1 MKAIVT
7 VGVSASGKSTF
18 ANKWI
23 SGDPD
28 SRREINRDYV
38 RFNIVNPGSDWGSYK
53 MTNSNEKMVTEICNG
68 LLHDYSCLGLDIII
82 SDTNLNEKYRKQ
94 LISKLESLGYDVEIM
109 EFPVSLEEAWK
120 RDSLRPNGVGH
131 SVIYKQ
137 YQKWLEYKGEKKY
150 VPNPSLPKAI
160 IVDIDGTVATND
172 GKRGFYG
179 WDKVG
184 LDSPRPFIIEMVAS
198 LQCVHDYKVIFVSG
212 RDSVCRQQTTE
223 WLDNYLYG
231 VYSGLFM
238 RAEGDQRRD
247 SVVKK
252 EIFFRDIAPNYNVVG
267 VIDDR
272 PQVLR
277 ECWYEIGIENVI
289 CVGNPWIEF

>member
-1 MKAIVT
+1 MFSIT
-7 VGVSASGKSTF
+7 
-18 ANKWI
+18 
-23 SGDPD
+23 
-28 SRREINRDYV
+28 
-38 RFNIVNPGSDWGSYK
+38 
-53 MTNSNEKMVTEICNG
+53 
-68 LLHDYSCLGLDIII
+68 
-82 SDTNLNEKYRKQ
+82 
-94 LISKLESLGYDVEIM
+94 SL
-109 EFPVSLEEAWK
+109 A
-120 RDSLRPNGVGH
+120 
-131 SVIYKQ
+131 
-137 YQKWLEYKGEKKY
+137 
-150 VPNPSLPKAI
+150 KAI

-172 GKRGFYG
+172 GKRGFYE
-179 WDKVG
+179 WEKVG
-184 LDSPRPFIIEMVAS
+184 ADAPRPFIIEMVAS

-272 PQVLR
+272 AQVLR
-277 ECWYEIGIENVI
+277 ECWYEIGIQNVI
-289 CVGNPWIEF
+289 CV

>member
-1 MKAIVT
+1 
-7 VGVSASGKSTF
+7 
-18 ANKWI
+18 
-23 SGDPD
+23 
-28 SRREINRDYV
+28 
-38 RFNIVNPGSDWGSYK
+38 GSDWGSYK
-53 MTNSNEKMVTEICNG
+53 MTNSNERMVTEICND
-68 LLHDYSCLGLDIII
+68 LIHDYSCLGLDIII

-109 EFPVSLEEAWK
+109 EFPISLEEAWK

-150 VPNPSLPKAI
+150 IPNTSLPKAI
-160 IVDIDGTVATND
+160 IVDLDGTVATND
-172 GKRGFYG
+172 GKRGFYE

-267 VIDDR
+267 VVDGR
-272 PQVLR
+272 ASVCRMWKQ
-277 ECWYEIGIENVI
+277 IGVPNVI
-289 CVGNPWIEF
+289 IVGNPYIEF